1 MTEQKI
7 TFLKDQMALLEK
19 ANSIFEYSYN
29 SCLEIDN
36 KADYNYEEL
45 DKLEALTS
53 RFARLSDILIQ
64 KIFRLIESL
73 ELEERGT
80 VRDRIHKAEKWGLVD
95 KSEDFILIRELR
107 NSIAH
112 EYLPEAVNEIYKN
125 VIGFAPILLKTVK
138 NTRNYCRKFL

>member
-7 TFLKDQMALLEK
+7 TFLKDQMTLLEK
-19 ANSIFEYSYN
+19 ANNIFEYSYS
-29 SCLEIDN
+29 SCLKLYD

-73 ELEERGT
+73 ELEEQGT

-95 KSEDFILIRELR
+95 KAEDFILIRELR

-112 EYLPEAVNEIYKN
+112 EYLPEAVSEIYKN
-125 VIGFAPILLKTVK
+125 VIGFSPVLLKTVK